1 MGKKYLQ
8 RAAGEGRV
16 AILPEFLQEGRAVW
30 YWRETLCDD
39 ELCLDMVGPT
49 CPMNRLNEHIG
60 PHDPEA
66 IRCAMM
72 HPVLD
77 SMEIWHVTAA
87 FTPRGI
93 VWCLNDAVEISDVW
107 LRRSVFP
114 SKVLALANR
123 PEVIA
128 YG

>member
-16 AILPEFLQEGRAVW
+16 AILPEFLQEGREVW

-49 CPMNRLNEHIG
+49 CPMNRINEHIG

-77 SMEIWHVTAA
+77 CMEIWHVTAA
-87 FTPRGI
+87 FTPRGSSGASTTL
-93 VWCLNDAVEISDVW
+93 WRSPTPGCGGACS
-107 LRRSVFP
+107 RRKSWRWP
-114 SKVLALANR
+114 TGR
-123 PEVIA
+123 R
-128 YG
+128 